1 MTVPAKGTANYVI
14 TYVPQRMTI
23 GKKKVK
29 QGEEEKEVDDLH
41 EAILFFPLPDG
52 NAWKFWLIGKSNAP
66 DAQA

>member
-1 MTVPAKGTANYVI
+1 MTL
-14 TYVPQRMTI
+14 

-29 QGEEEKEVDDLH
+29 QGEEEKEIDDLH

-52 NAWKFWLIGKSNAP
+52 NAKKYWLIGKSNAP